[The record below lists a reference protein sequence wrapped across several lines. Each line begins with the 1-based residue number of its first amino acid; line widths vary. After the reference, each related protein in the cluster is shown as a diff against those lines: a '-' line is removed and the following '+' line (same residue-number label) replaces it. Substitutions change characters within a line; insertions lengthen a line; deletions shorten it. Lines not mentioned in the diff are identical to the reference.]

1 MIKNGLSGTSSGYTV
16 SVQCFFPFVNN
27 RQAQTGALVPF
38 HLPTIHGSGSH
49 PFPLSISLDYLFNT
63 FPVHALTKKA
73 VAGKGASL
81 AQWGCPTDGFL
92 CKTGRAGMV
101 TVFRDGS
108 HRFGTHLIFHF

>member
-49 PFPLSISLDYLFNT
+49 PFPLSISLF
-63 FPVHALTKKA
+63 FP
-73 VAGKGASL
+73 
-81 AQWGCPTDGFL
+81 
-92 CKTGRAGMV
+92 
-101 TVFRDGS
+101 
-108 HRFGTHLIFHF
+108 LIYNRRIVRRLYIVLLVLP

>member
-49 PFPLSISLDYLFNT
+49 PFPLSISLFFPLIHKSRRIVRRLCIVLPVVSALRNYAFALFSNST
-63 FPVHALTKKA
+63 MA
-73 VAGKGASL
+73 
-81 AQWGCPTDGFL
+81 
-92 CKTGRAGMV
+92 
-101 TVFRDGS
+101 
-108 HRFGTHLIFHF
+108 

>member
-1 MIKNGLSGTSSGYTV
+1 MIEDGLSKASSGYTV

-81 AQWGCPTDGFL
+81 AQWELCTDGL
-92 CKTGRAGMV
+92 LRLSGRACMG
-101 TVFRDGS
+101 TVFRSGS
-108 HRFGTHLIFHF
+108 F